1 VHEPANVDSKLLRF
15 GSRQEVTVV
24 QRMQEAGFGDPA
36 ALFDDDAVHH
46 GDLSG
51 WTAEAEQC
59 NAQPNLERFGE
70 ADAMRRRALIGG
82 ERCARRGARAHAR
95 PPAIGV
101 GQLWV
106 SLAASR
112 AQR

>member
-1 VHEPANVDSKLLRF
+1 
-15 GSRQEVTVV
+15 
-24 QRMQEAGFGDPA
+24 MQEAGFGDPA

-51 WTAEAEQC
+51 RPAEAEQC
-59 NAQPNLERFGE
+59 NTQPNLERFGE
-70 ADAMRRRALIGG
+70 ADAMPRRRLIGG
-82 ERCARRGARAHAR
+82 ERYARLGGRAHAR

-106 SLAASR
+106 SPAASR